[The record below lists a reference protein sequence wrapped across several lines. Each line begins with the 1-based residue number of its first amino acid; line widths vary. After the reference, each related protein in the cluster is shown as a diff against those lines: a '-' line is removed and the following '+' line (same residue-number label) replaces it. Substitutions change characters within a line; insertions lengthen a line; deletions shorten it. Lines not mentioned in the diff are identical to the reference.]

1 MCRIINSRCV
11 DLKNGVYFMVFWC
24 DDIDNV
30 EVPEQMTLAGG
41 SIAVETTSEA
51 VTYYIYNED
60 SGDWV
65 AS

>member
-1 MCRIINSRCV
+1 MYRIINSRCV
-11 DLKNGVYFMVFWC
+11 DLKNSVYFMVFWC
-24 DDIDNV
+24 DSIDNI
-30 EVPEQMTLAGG
+30 EIPNQMNVAGG
-41 SIAVETTSEA
+41 SIAVETGSES